1 MNTFTLRINR
11 AMFMRVMMLA
21 FVFVFS
27 AVAAF
32 AQTPVPITIDT
43 NQIFTQTNSWIT
55 VFAPILAI
63 GGGIAI
69 ALALLSFIIG
79 QIVKAVQNASSKK

>member
-11 AMFMRVMMLA
+11 AMFMRVMMLV